1 MVLEN
6 EKIETVALQEW
17 VNNYETL
24 TNELLS
30 GEKKEPLKNAI
41 LIFVRTFFLIHGADC
56 YKLILGQKQT
66 EYYDIDS
73 IATKIAIE
81 SGLEQKDLTEFLAAL
96 FFRDLSETQKLFLL
110 MLLKKAV
117 YYLSMVVDHSTQ
129 KTIIYQVNGV
139 NIYLDTT
146 VLYRLF
152 NLQGEE
158 RFQSIKL
165 LITYCKEA
173 NAHLKVFQTSIEE
186 LKRRI
191 AYDGR
196 VIVEHPIP
204 VTFASIGYKCRTE
217 ENYIST
223 FWKER
228 AKTGVSA
235 QDFNFRYKN
244 VKTLLEEY
252 GVEIDETDYITENN
266 LNENVQILES
276 KVSSFCGATPEFSK
290 SDSAV
295 THDAQCLS
303 MVSHLQEKEASSVIE
318 AKTFFLTTDWS
329 LIRLQRLDRD
339 YKDKIDMAVLP
350 SQLMQLFCMTSPTTD
365 YFEAFLGLF
374 SSSKASFGM
383 NALANEQIQEVLGRV
398 AMYKGTTPAF
408 AEKVLSNQLIQLTF
422 SQQESEE
429 EKKQLIDHTM
439 ISMAEDMEEEIT
451 LKKQELDEKEKVLKQ
466 SQEALQKADEQMQM
480 KTSDIKN
487 LLKKRRY

>member
-1 MVLEN
+1 M
-6 EKIETVALQEW
+6 
-17 VNNYETL
+17 
-24 TNELLS
+24 
-30 GEKKEPLKNAI
+30 
-41 LIFVRTFFLIHGADC
+41 
-56 YKLILGQKQT
+56 
-66 EYYDIDS
+66 
-73 IATKIAIE
+73 
-81 SGLEQKDLTEFLAAL
+81 
-96 FFRDLSETQKLFLL
+96 
-110 MLLKKAV
+110 
-117 YYLSMVVDHSTQ
+117 
-129 KTIIYQVNGV
+129 
-139 NIYLDTT
+139 
-146 VLYRLF
+146 
-152 NLQGEE
+152 
-158 RFQSIKL
+158 
-165 LITYCKEA
+165 
-173 NAHLKVFQTSIEE
+173 
-186 LKRRI
+186 
-191 AYDGR
+191 
-196 VIVEHPIP
+196 
-204 VTFASIGYKCRTE
+204 
-217 ENYIST
+217 
-223 FWKER
+223 
-228 AKTGVSA
+228 
-235 QDFNFRYKN
+235 
-244 VKTLLEEY
+244 KTLLEKY

-266 LNENVQILES
+266 LNENVEILES

-339 YKDKIDMAVLP
+339 YKDKIDVAVLP

-480 KTSDIKN
+480 KTSDIKKLVEEKEILAQRN
-487 LLKKRRY
+487 KEIESKLGEALKYKNKYEKRVRRKASAMAGLQYGGGIVMFVIGIILIMSIMAIFPMTLKLVQPIFQYIEIQPTEGIITIFVAWGGEWQFRVESMDLGQDIRKFGRNI